1 MAKLKA
7 RGREEI
13 FRVTRVET
21 PGRDGI
27 KGVRHYRAL
36 ASDGNVLERMVVE
49 YTPEET
55 AKNYGKGSH
64 DYGWKIR
71 GRAKAGLGLE
81 QLLKGYLDKGWE
93 LVQAS
98 SVYFKTNFAGTVIEA
113 YSQEPFI
120 AVAQAEKRKASLTKQ
135 RTKAEEE
142 RRHKAE
148 EEDGPGFYVTNGYT
162 GGSAFRTR
170 IADHRKP
177 YKTIEAAVD
186 AAEKRLHHLTVEY
199 SFDYLLPVAVLEAN
213 SRQEA
218 ERNEGHVWWIDG
230 AFKGPPLDPRQTGFG
245 F

>member
-13 FRVTRVET
+13 FRVTKVET
-21 PGRDGI
+21 GGTREGI

-36 ASDGNVLERMVVE
+36 ASDGNILERLVIE
-49 YTPEET
+49 YTAVEK

-71 GRAKAGLGLE
+71 GRAKAGWSLE

-93 LVQAS
+93 LISAS
-98 SVYFKTNFAGTVIEA
+98 PTYFTVSGTSIEA
-113 YSQEPFI
+113 HSQEPFI
-120 AVAQAEKRKASLTKQ
+120 AVEKAEKRKASLTKQ
-135 RTKAEEE
+135 RTRAEEE
-142 RRHKAE
+142 RRSKAA

-162 GGSAFRTR
+162 GGSMFRTR
-170 IADHRKP
+170 IADHKKP
-177 YKTIEAAVD
+177 FKTIEAAVD
-186 AAEKRLHHLTVEY
+186 AAENRLHHLTVDF
-199 SFDYLLPVAVLEAN
+199 SFHYLLPVAVLESN

-218 ERNEGHVWWIDG
+218 EQNVGHVWWIDG
-230 AFKGPPLDPRQTGFG
+230 AFKGPPVDPRQTGFR